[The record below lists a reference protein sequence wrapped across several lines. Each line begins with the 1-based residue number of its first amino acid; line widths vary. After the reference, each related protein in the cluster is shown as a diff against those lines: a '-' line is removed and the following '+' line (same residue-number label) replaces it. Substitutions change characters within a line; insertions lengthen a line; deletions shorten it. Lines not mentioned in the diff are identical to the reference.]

1 MKHFNITSWYSKHL
15 GWFEY
20 EAHINKTKG
29 WLMGGKGGVPPLK
42 NWGAFMGSLHM
53 DSIKEKGER
62 EHYMRQNRREEKRKW
77 RKRKKGGKRGMIFF
91 FFFSQVNDFY
101 QLSIE
106 VKIWRQI
113 EIKDRNSLNSVLQ
126 LGTCRCIVL

>member
-1 MKHFNITSWYSKHL
+1 MAYGGEGGRPPPKKLGGFYGLTSH
-15 GWFEY
+15 GF
-20 EAHINKTKG
+20 
-29 WLMGGKGGVPPLK
+29 
-42 NWGAFMGSLHM
+42 
-53 DSIKEKGER
+53 DQGER
-62 EHYMRQNRREEKRKW
+62 RKGTLYETKQKR
-77 RKRKKGGKRGMIFF
+77 RKKEMKETKKRGKKRNDIF

-106 VKIWRQI
+106 VKILRQI